1 MKRILWGTVAL
12 VCTAP
17 VYAGEMTI
25 SCNTLIAG
33 SPENLYI
40 RRSTVSHG
48 SFNNGFGPANYN
60 DRSSRGQL
68 KLSSVLTG
76 IEGSVEIVNSK
87 QEFIGT
93 LYFDNP
99 LIGSAECRV
108 DWAPGYFG
116 PCTWETEGAFGMGMV
131 VKLEVFRDIQKPVWI
146 PIPAIGAGVIRGQ
159 VRWDSQ
165 KLQPA
170 TGQTYASAVQQI
182 FTLSAGAPA
191 EFVAQDPKLS
201 PKESYQGR
209 VGVFTGVQQKVGRFH
224 WVSASDSG
232 AVFELRDLPTDVPLY
247 LQLTRSA
254 APQSLYKAGV
264 ANPPPRA
271 LELIPPGKG
280 QPTFTVNLEA
290 ASAFSGP
297 LNAAAPRYETYDIT
311 LVGSWE
317 SESGDGSGGIS
328 VDPATARIRAAA
340 LSRVNPNPL
349 RIRDRATETMKIER
363 VKSINKAETLGSKL
377 GNVIKKG
384 KQN

>member
-1 MKRILWGTVAL
+1 MKQALFCTLAL
-12 VCTAP
+12 VSAAP

-25 SCNTLIAG
+25 SCSTLVAN
-33 SPENLYI
+33 STENLYI
-40 RRSTVSHG
+40 RRSSVSHG
-48 SFNNGFGPANYN
+48 SFSKGFGPANYN

-68 KLSSVLTG
+68 KLGSVLTG
-76 IEGSVEIVNSK
+76 IEGSVEIINSK
-87 QEFIGT
+87 QEPVGT

-99 LIGSAECRV
+99 FIGSAECRV
-108 DWAPGYFG
+108 DWAPGYYG

-170 TGQTYASAVQQI
+170 MGQTYASAVQQI

-191 EFVAQDPKLS
+191 QFVAQDPKLS

-224 WVSASDSG
+224 WVSASDTG
-232 AVFELRDLPTDVPLY
+232 AVFELRDLPTDAPLY

-254 APQSLYKAGV
+254 SPSTLYKAGSG
-264 ANPPPRA
+264 NPPPTA
-271 LELIPPGKG
+271 LELIPPGKC
-280 QPTFTVNLEA
+280 QPQFTVNLEA
-290 ASAFSGP
+290 ASAFRGP
-297 LNAAAPRYETYDIT
+297 LNAAAPRYEGYDIT

-328 VDPATARIRAAA
+328 VDPATAKLRAAA

-349 RIRDRATETMKIER
+349 GIRNRATETMKVEQL
-363 VKSINKAETLGSKL
+363 NKAQTLGGKL
-377 GNVIKKG
+377 GTVKQKG
-384 KQN
+384 KIK